1 MADKIIISRNEIVIR
16 LCRKIKMKME
26 RYKDILK
33 AIYDPAAD
41 DFYHLVAKCRRKQSS
56 QMIYNTS
63 CEHSKILFASLIQ
76 EAGKRKE
83 DIRIVSGSLNDDF
96 YGSLVSPVK
105 DCIEGG
111 RQC

>member
-26 RYKDILK
+26 SYKDILK

-56 QMIYNTS
+56 QMIYNAS
-63 CEHSKILFASLIQ
+63 IEHTKELFLNLIDEGRKRQ
-76 EAGKRKE
+76 GK
-83 DIRIVSGSLNDDF
+83 
-96 YGSLVSPVK
+96 
-105 DCIEGG
+105 
-111 RQC
+111 